1 MCCRKTVGLGVE
13 PCRKSFLN
21 EHSSKFFN
29 AEIEELTYYLTK
41 KKKHWKPGQ
50 KFHET

>member
-1 MCCRKTVGLGVE
+1 MNTR
-13 PCRKSFLN
+13 PNFLY
-21 EHSSKFFN
+21 